1 MELFY
6 QKVQLA
12 IKRLSVPFGLTEEE
26 SDLCCDY
33 AERIGWQNAKP
44 NSIALALIRIMKP
57 NIPKKTFYTL
67 GNTEYNTLYKWI
79 STCCEILNLNQN
91 IYKKEK

>member
-1 MELFY
+1 MVLFY

-44 NSIALALIRIMKP
+44 NSIALALIRILRSNM
-57 NIPKKTFYTL
+57 PKKDFYSL
-67 GNTEYNTLYKWI
+67 GNTEYNTLYKWVNF
-79 STCCEILNLNQN
+79 CCKELELKQN
-91 IYKKEK
+91 IFKK